1 LPGLL
6 GVMGQHPPDHL
17 LLAGRQVDLSRGQL
31 GMTKD
36 KLDIGY
42 L

>member
-17 LLAGRQVDLSRGQL
+17 LFAGRQVDLSRGQL